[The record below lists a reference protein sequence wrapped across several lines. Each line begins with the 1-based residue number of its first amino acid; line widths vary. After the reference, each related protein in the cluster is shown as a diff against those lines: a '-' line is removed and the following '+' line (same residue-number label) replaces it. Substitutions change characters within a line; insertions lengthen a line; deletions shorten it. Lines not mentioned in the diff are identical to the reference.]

1 MEMDLKTRLAALLWC
16 YFTSCLVKLACT
28 GLRTEVSLNKAVIE
42 SVKGFEHGDD
52 ISETDII
59 SSNLGLQLREI

>member
-1 MEMDLKTRLAALLWC
+1 
-16 YFTSCLVKLACT
+16 LACT